1 MYWKTHTTIQTNPNT
16 KTIKEEEEEE
26 EEENDDDDIIEITD
40 VKEKKSFAN
49 LKDEVRISTFKA
61 FYNFFQKVIPKDG
74 DNTTEEAIE
83 SRVNDMAL
91 EIESIIHENFSGKA
105 YPTEARRIL
114 FVLKKHFMQ
123 EIFDRTITFKD
134 VVHKTPQEIN
144 ADIAKIENKIKE
156 NIKTLFLQKM
166 IIHRLYEEH
175 TRGNY

>member
-1 MYWKTHTTIQTNPNT
+1 MYWKTHTTIQTNLQY
-16 KTIKEEEEEE
+16 KDHQGRRRRRRRR
-26 EEENDDDDIIEITD
+26 NDDDDIIEITD

-61 FYNFFQKVIPKDG
+61 FYNFFKKVIPKDG

-144 ADIAKIENKIKE
+144 ADIAKIENKIKTS
-156 NIKTLFLQKM
+156 KTLFLQKM